1 MAHTSSSANLARTN
15 LSQPIGTTSRI
26 LDSTLES
33 ADFVENITLQCAR
46 RAGFAGIA
54 LEKIGLAV
62 HEIVINAIIHGNGLN
77 SPKKVF
83 VTIAQTRKQ
92 LTITVSDQGDGF
104 DLDCLPDPR
113 SPEALLKESGRGIY
127 LARAFMDEF
136 HIQTEAV
143 GGTTVTL
150 VKYVRGSVCESRPY

>member
-1 MAHTSSSANLARTN
+1 MLAQQLGTEPP
-15 LSQPIGTTSRI
+15 SQPIETTSRI

-33 ADFVENITLQCAR
+33 ADFVENVTLQSAR
-46 RAGFAGIA
+46 RAGFSGIA

-62 HEIVINAIIHGNGLN
+62 REIVINAIIHGNGLN

-113 SPEALLKESGRGIY
+113 SPKALLKESGRGIY
-127 LARAFMDEF
+127 LAQAFMDEF
-136 HIQTEAV
+136 HVQTEAG

-150 VKYVRGSVCESRPY
+150 VKYIHRGVRES